1 MTTATAI
8 EVNALVKR
16 FDSFTAVNGVSFE
29 IASGQVTALLGP
41 NGAGKPDSPLRMPG
55 PSVPAP
61 GPPAGRGA
69 YLSRRSKIA
78 DRPADP
84 GREDQYAPRASGG

>member
-41 NGAGKPDSPLRMPG
+41 NRAGKPDSPLR
-55 PSVPAP
+55 SLH
-61 GPPAGRGA
+61 
-69 YLSRRSKIA
+69 LSRRSKIA